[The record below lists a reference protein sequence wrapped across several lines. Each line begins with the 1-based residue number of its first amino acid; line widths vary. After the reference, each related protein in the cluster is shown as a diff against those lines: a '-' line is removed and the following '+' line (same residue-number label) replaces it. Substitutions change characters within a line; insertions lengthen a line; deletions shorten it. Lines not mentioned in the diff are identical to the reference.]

1 MTGLGLGGITLV
13 LLTLSGIGLPLGI
26 PPAPENPA
34 MQHVAPENCVLYST
48 WASLATPDPKST
60 NHTEQLMAEPEVQA
74 LAAELEKSLKIYLQQ
89 SIGDTTNPQLQQIP
103 KIIPLWAKTLTTRSV
118 AIFASRIEMHDKHV
132 QMEGGMLVDA
142 GEQSE
147 LLAVGLVQLMST
159 AELKAT
165 PITLGKLRFQRFTL
179 QLGDGVETELTVG
192 AAGQYVVIGL
202 GKGAVEGMVER
213 LRLKQTPAWLTDLQK
228 RLPVDRRASMA
239 YLNTPALVKT
249 LLSLAGPDGERVA
262 TSLGLKQLGAV
273 VSVSG
278 LDDEGIVNRTFMAI
292 DGEPRGLLTLL
303 DGAGIKAADL
313 AAVPK
318 DATFATA
325 FSVNTQRL
333 YNVVTQI
340 VAEHAP
346 RGPEQIERL
355 EAEFEKT
362 FGQRLSE
369 DVLASLGDVWTLS
382 TSPADGFLGATAT
395 VQVRDRAKLIALLA
409 KAKMMLTNG
418 PPGRAPRIENSKFGE
433 YEIQTLAIPE
443 VPFRPAWCL
452 TESHLIVSL
461 APTSIKAYLSAR
473 PEEQGLFTERRLAA
487 ALNGEGEIL
496 SITYQDSPKL
506 FDATYGSLNVVL
518 PMAME
523 AMRQQSRRQGQAAPL
538 AFDMTAIP
546 SARSIRRHLLPGV
559 SVTRRTKDGIESE
572 SRQTFPVPSIGST
585 APVAVALLLPA
596 VQASREAARRMQ
608 SANNLKQI
616 SLALHNFHDTNT
628 RLPAAYS
635 KSKEGKPLLSWRVH
649 ILPFI
654 EQQALYNQFKLDE
667 PWDSEHNKALIA
679 KMPQVY
685 QSPNSTAGE
694 GKTIYLTVRGD
705 KMMFSAP
712 ESAATPTGIGFGQV
726 TDGLSNTIMVVEA
739 NDDSAVIWTKPDDF
753 VPNEADPRKGLM
765 GLRPGGFQAALGDGS
780 VRFISENIDPKVLMR
795 LFMRA
800 DGEAVQIP

>member
-1 MTGLGLGGITLV
+1 MTGLGMGGITLV

-26 PPAPENPA
+26 PPAPENLA

-48 WASLATPDPKST
+48 WTALATPDPKSA

-89 SIGDTTNPQLQQIP
+89 SVGDTKNPELQQVP

-118 AIFASRIEMHDKHV
+118 AVFASRIEMLDKHV

-142 GEQSE
+142 GDHSE

-179 QLGDGVETELTVG
+179 QLGDGIETELTVG
-192 AAGQYVVIGL
+192 AAGPYVVIGL

-213 LRLKQTPAWLTDLQK
+213 LRLKQTPKWLADLQK

-249 LLSLAGPDGERVA
+249 LLPMAGPDGERIA
-262 TSLGLKQLGAV
+262 TSLGLQQVGPV
-273 VSVSG
+273 ISVSG

-313 AAVPK
+313 AAIPK

-325 FSVNTQRL
+325 FSVNTQRV
-333 YNVVTQI
+333 YNVITQI

-395 VQVRDRAKLIALLA
+395 VQVRDRAKLIALLS

-418 PPGRAPRIENSKFGE
+418 PPGRAPRIESSMFGE

-443 VPFRPAWCL
+443 VPLRPAWCL

-461 APTSIKAYLSAR
+461 APTSIKAHLSAR
-473 PEEQGLFTERRLAA
+473 PEEKGLFTERRLAA
-487 ALNGEGEIL
+487 ALAGEGETL

-506 FDATYGSLNVVL
+506 FDATYSSLNVVL
-518 PMAME
+518 PMVME
-523 AMRQQSRRQGQAAPL
+523 AVRQQSRRQGQAAPL

-559 SVTRRTKDGIESE
+559 SITRRTKDGIESE

-616 SLALHNFHDTNT
+616 ALAMHNFHDTY
-628 RLPAAYS
+628 RSLPAAYS

-654 EQQALYNQFKLDE
+654 EQGELYNQFKLDE

-679 KMPQVY
+679 KMPTVY
-685 QSPNSTAGE
+685 QSPNSTAGA
-694 GKTIYLTVRGD
+694 GKTIYLAVRGD
-705 KMMFSAP
+705 KMMFSTP
-712 ESAATPTGIGFGQV
+712 ESAEAPTGIGFAKV
-726 TDGLSNTIMVVEA
+726 LDGTSNTIMVVEA
-739 NDDSAVIWTKPDDF
+739 NNESAVIWTKPDDF
-753 VPNEADPRKGLM
+753 VPNEADPLKGLL

-780 VRFISENIDPKVLMR
+780 VRFISENIDPKMLMR

-800 DGEAVQIP
+800 DGEVVQFP